1 MTWCKDVCNEQAVVN
16 GFSQW
21 SCSGPWHP
29 RSMWTPSMHNR
40 QWLSCVSYLGHS
52 CLNACL
58 CFLTPFWLNRITL
71 NWLEGYSPFSIS
83 FTGCSEVFPFLF
95 PRHSLNHLSRNRSNH
110 LRRWQRR
117 YTISEYGRDTVF
129 RSCLS
134 GALTCWCG
142 CQLSLGRLAQGAAFL
157 THPRSRCLSN
167 LLQWWSGS

>member
-1 MTWCKDVCNEQAVVN
+1 MILFWPMTPEKYVN
-16 GFSQW
+16 SQHAQQTVAQL
-21 SCSGPWHP
+21 CQLFGPF
-29 RSMWTPSMHNR
+29 
-40 QWLSCVSYLGHS
+40 LSQ
-52 CLNACL
+52 CLSVL
-58 CFLTPFWLNRITL
+58 PYTFLTEQDHFKLAGRIQ
-71 NWLEGYSPFSIS
+71 S
-83 FTGCSEVFPFLF
+83 FQYFLYRLLRSFPFLF

-117 YTISEYGRDTVF
+117 YTISEYERDTIF